1 MKRMIIQHQDIEG
14 MSRIGFLNK
23 QGNPESRSEFELYVN
38 TDDGGNIPHMH
49 VHIKDEHD
57 ACIRYDCA
65 EYFNHGKNNNK
76 VSSEVAKMI
85 DTLLRRRSDE
95 DDMTYW
101 QIAIMSWNIN
111 NSSRKLSKNME
122 QPDYTQLNK

>member
-14 MSRIGFLNK
+14 MARIGFLNK

-65 EYFNHGKNNNK
+65 EYFSHGKNNNK

-85 DTLLRRRSDE
+85 DILLRKQYTSK
-95 DDMTYW
+95 MTYW
-101 QIAIMSWNIN
+101 DYAVASWNIN
-111 NSSRKLSKNME
+111 NSSKKLSDDLD